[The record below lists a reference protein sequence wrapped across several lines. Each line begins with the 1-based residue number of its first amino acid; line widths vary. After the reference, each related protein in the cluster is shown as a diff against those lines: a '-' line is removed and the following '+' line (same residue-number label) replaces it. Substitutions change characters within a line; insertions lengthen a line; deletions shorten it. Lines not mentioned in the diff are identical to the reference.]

1 MITELTCET
10 TEYNVIPKIENE
22 KTVFVIH
29 ENSLIISCLCKNDSV
44 IDQTEISISDA
55 ISVARII
62 LLKTGYLKS

>member
-1 MITELTCET
+1 MITEMTCLT
-10 TEYNVIPKIENE
+10 TEHNIIPKRDNE

-62 LLKTGYLKS
+62 LLRTGHL